1 MYDSLTIAAVVDELN
16 ETVLDGRVQRVLLLD
31 RLTIGLELYAGARH
45 QLLLSADARDARLHL
60 VRGEGRLTGD
70 AARVTPLFLL
80 LRKYAR
86 GARLVRIYQDPPLE
100 RVVFLRLAKF
110 FAPDRDDESPPAD
123 DAPEARPSK
132 KAAVKGVK

>member
-16 ETVLDGRVQRVLLLD
+16 ETILDGRVQRVLLLD

-45 QLLLSADARDARLHL
+45 QLLLSADARDARIHL

-70 AARVTPLFLL
+70 AAHVTPLFLL

-100 RVVFLRLAKF
+100 RVVFLRLA
-110 FAPDRDDESPPAD
+110 
-123 DAPEARPSK
+123 
-132 KAAVKGVK
+132 